1 MDVIRQSH
9 LETNNETGRR
19 VMPLKEQKNFLY
31 WFYPRFFA
39 TVVYNIKN
47 DKSGGL
53 YLNFS

>member
-9 LETNNETGRR
+9 LETNNKTGRR
-19 VMPLKEQKNFLY
+19 VMPLKEQKIF
-31 WFYPRFFA
+31 FIGFTPAFFA